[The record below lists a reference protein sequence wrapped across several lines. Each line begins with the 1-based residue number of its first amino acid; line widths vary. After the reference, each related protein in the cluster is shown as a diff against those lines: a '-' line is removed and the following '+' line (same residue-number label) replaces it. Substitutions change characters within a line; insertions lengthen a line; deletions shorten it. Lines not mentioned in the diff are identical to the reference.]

1 MKSSIFLNFV
11 GLALLVGVG
20 FTKAQSPIVT
30 PTPLDTFQ
38 ETQENL
44 CREQTISEKRT
55 YSFRILP
62 RTGTN
67 NGAYGKKNWI
77 KRIFPFLSTPLE
89 KYGVDDIRTIK
100 NEYARPVPLGESKRS
115 KQFRLS
121 AEEIPNLQEKVS
133 LKRFDWRENGIDVG
147 ETISQN
153 LGSQKFCNTCWAF
166 ATVDAMQISRRL
178 FVLRSGKTLDETLRP
193 SVRQLVSCMVKK
205 EEEFCDFNWHGEA
218 FSFMVDKGL
227 PLGGTRKYVGDK
239 SAHICDAETYVKAL
253 TWDFVS
259 ATPQKVAATE
269 EIKRAIVVYG
279 SVVSTISFDNCIL
292 LYGGGIFNEEQNK
305 INGRL
310 RKGSHLVLIIGW
322 DDEKGAWLV
331 KNSYGKG
338 WGENGF
344 GWMKYGSNNIGLMAA
359 FVVADP
365 KEEEKLA
372 DKLKQEK
379 AN

>member
-1 MKSSIFLNFV
+1 MKRGVCIIFFMM
-11 GLALLVGVG
+11 ALSFGVERNN
-20 FTKAQSPIVT
+20 AQSPT
-30 PTPLDTFQ
+30 DSTKPLDTFQ

-44 CREQTISEKRT
+44 CRQQTISENRA

-62 RTGTN
+62 RTSTN
-67 NGAYGKKNWI
+67 NGAYGRKNWV
-77 KRIFPFLSTPLE
+77 KKLFPFFATPLE

-100 NEYARPVPLGESKRS
+100 AEYARPVPLGESKRS
-115 KQFRLS
+115 KQIRLS
-121 AEEIPNLQEKVS
+121 AEEIPDLQQKVS
-133 LKRFDWRENGIDVG
+133 LKRFDWRENGLDVG
-147 ETISQN
+147 EAGWQN
-153 LGSQKFCNTCWAF
+153 LGAEKFCNTCWAF

-178 FVLRSGKTLDETLRP
+178 FALRNGKTLDETQRP

-227 PLGGTRKYVGDK
+227 PLGGTRKYIGDK

-259 ATPQKVAATE
+259 ATPQKVAATD
-269 EIKRAIVVYG
+269 EIKRAIIVYG

-322 DDEKGAWLV
+322 DDEKQAWLV
-331 KNSYGKG
+331 KNSYGKD

-372 DKLKQEK
+372 V
-379 AN
+379 NR

>member
-1 MKSSIFLNFV
+1 M
-11 GLALLVGVG
+11 LALLVGG
-20 FTKAQSPIVT
+20 GRTNAQPPTVS
-30 PTPLDTFQ
+30 PTPMNTFQ
-38 ETQENL
+38 KDQENL
-44 CREQTISEKRT
+44 CTEQKISEKRT

-62 RTGTN
+62 RMNGD
-67 NGAYGKKNWI
+67 NGAKGNKPNWF
-77 KRIFPFLSTPLE
+77 KRLFPVFATPLE

-115 KQFRLS
+115 KQIRS
-121 AEEIPNLQEKVS
+121 AAEENPDVQQKVS
-133 LKRFDWRENGIDVG
+133 LKRFDWRENGLDVG
-147 ETISQN
+147 EAGWQN
-153 LGSQKFCNTCWAF
+153 SGAKKFCNTCWAF
-166 ATVDAMQISRRL
+166 ATVDAMQVSRRL
-178 FVLRSGKTLDETLRP
+178 LALRNGKTLDETLRP

-218 FSFMVDKGL
+218 FDFMFDKGL

-239 SAHICDAETYVKAL
+239 SAHICDSETFVKAL

-259 ATPQKVAATE
+259 ATPQKVAATD

-279 SVVSTISFDNCIL
+279 SVVSTISFDSCIL

-310 RKGSHLVLIIGW
+310 RKGSHLVLIVGW
-322 DDEKGAWLV
+322 DDEKQAWLI
-331 KNSYGKG
+331 KNSYGKD

-372 DKLKQEK
+372 VNKNKEQ
-379 AN
+379 